1 MGANGRAAGDAR
13 IRLRPPPGAS
23 HVFPRRPAAAHKEP
37 DIANRKLDSVLTAL
51 PEGSVAVAIGVFIAG
66 VAAFGFLSVSAR
78 ALGPSQYSDLAALWI
93 LGFIAGPG
101 VFMPLEQEV
110 ARAIA
115 ARRAKGLGARPVL
128 QRAIVLGGAML
139 AILVVATTA
148 VSSPITSHLF
158 DHQGVLFLAFLICLA
173 SLYVGY
179 LGRGYLSG
187 NGKFTAYSWLVA
199 LEGISR
205 LLPVVVFA
213 GIGWKAVGP
222 YGLAFG
228 AAPLF
233 AYPLVLARQR
243 RLTSPGPEAQ
253 WGELTTALGYLVMAA
268 LLTQLLLNLAP
279 VTVKL
284 LSTQSQKALAGQFLA
299 GLVIARVPVVL
310 FQAVLAALLP
320 KLAHLAASNKFK
332 EFESTILRLLAAIT
346 GLGVLA
352 VIGATVAGNIALHI
366 LNGPKYT
373 LGRGDFAFLSAAS
386 IVFILALTLGQALIA
401 LRSYAYLSVGWLA
414 GALAFAAAVAV
425 GHALLLR
432 VEVGFLVGSAT
443 SAVVLGALLVK
454 RLPRTP
460 EAQRRLQE
468 RLLEVHPVD
477 ELPTVEA
484 SPTPSP

>member
-1 MGANGRAAGDAR
+1 MPTRSPIIG
-13 IRLRPPPGAS
+13 
-23 HVFPRRPAAAHKEP
+23 
-37 DIANRKLDSVLTAL
+37 NRKLDSVLAAL
-51 PEGSVAVAIGVFIAG
+51 PEGSVAVAIGVFVAG

-115 ARRAKGLGARPVL
+115 ARRARGLGARPVL
-128 QRAIVLGGAML
+128 QRAIILGGAML
-139 AILVVATTA
+139 GILIVATTA
-148 VSSPITSHLF
+148 VAGPITSHLF
-158 DHQGVLFLAFLICLA
+158 DHNGVLFLSFGICLA

-205 LLPVVVFA
+205 LLPVVAFSAA
-213 GIGWKAVGP
+213 GWAAVGP

-243 RLTSPGPEAQ
+243 RLTSPGPEAA

-284 LSTQSQKALAGQFLA
+284 LAGSDQKALAGQFLA

-332 EFESTILRLLAAIT
+332 EFESTVLRLLAAI
-346 GLGVLA
+346 GALGVLA
-352 VIGATVAGNIALHI
+352 VIGATVAGNIALHVM
-366 LNGPKYT
+366 NGPAYT
-373 LGRGDFAFLSAAS
+373 LGRADFAFLSAAS
-386 IVFILALTLGQALIA
+386 IVFILALTLGQGLIA
-401 LRSYAYLSVGWLA
+401 LRSYSYLSIGWLA
-414 GALAFAAAVAV
+414 GGLAFVAAVAA

-432 VEVGFLVGSAT
+432 VEVGFLLGSTT
-443 SAVVLGALLVK
+443 SAIVLAALLVK

-460 EAQRRLQE
+460 EAQERLQE
-468 RLLEVHPVD
+468 RLREAHPVD

-484 SPTPSP
+484 SPTASP